1 MKQKFTGLV
10 LDTETHFKSE
20 HQNLIY
26 DFPHSFSTNSFD
38 QFSTKSAYSQSSV
51 ACDFEASNFSKKS

>member
-1 MKQKFTGLV
+1 MKLKFTGLV

-26 DFPHSFSTNSFD
+26 DIGWVW
-38 QFSTKSAYSQSSV
+38 AILGMR
-51 ACDFEASNFSKKS
+51 